1 MKKFLLSFF
10 ISILFVSGLFA
21 MPVFDSYIVDH
32 SGEYVYY
39 RDSTFTRESY
49 IGILT
54 YDESS
59 FQIRYY
65 APANKDQKLEEKE
78 ISLLVTVDPAADHWE
93 MTGERILTNS
103 LLEESDVDIVNYLH
117 DILYEFSA
125 RRGKM
130 EMVDETEVFN
140 REEYAQFG
148 GQVKIK
154 YNCIIP
160 LFNIECIYSGD
171 DIAVLQCVTI
181 GNLRNME
188 DNSFENFKGISIL
201 INEKK
206 NTAKIKKAKAVN
218 YSFDNHTLQLD
229 SKWTQ
234 SMENLWLYGDEA
246 VISLAT
252 IPLYSDDAKMN
263 RLYVLRKL
271 LESADSSYIDY
282 ENARFNLSEQEKYV
296 LSFRTFQQ
304 DPNNP
309 KSNIIQNYKILTPN
323 AAGGFDYFTLTAY
336 VSAYNAKEKYF
347 TKIIESYK

>member
-1 MKKFLLSFF
+1 
-10 ISILFVSGLFA
+10 

-39 RDSTFTRESY
+39 RDSSFTRESY

-65 APANKDQKLEEKE
+65 APENKDQNLTEKE
-78 ISLLVTVDPAADHWE
+78 LGLVVTVDPAADHWE

-103 LLEESDVDIVNYLH
+103 LLEDSDVDLVNYLH

-130 EMVDETEVFN
+130 EMIDETAVLHT
-140 REEYAQFG
+140 EEYAQFG
-148 GQVKIK
+148 GTVKIK

-171 DIAVLQCVTI
+171 DIPVFQCVTI

-206 NTAKIKKAKAVN
+206 NTAKIKKIKPVD
-218 YSFDNHTLQLD
+218 YTFENHKLQLD

-234 SMENLWLYGDEA
+234 SMENLWLYGNEA
-246 VISLAT
+246 VISLAE
-252 IPLYSDDAKMN
+252 IPLYSEDAKMN
-263 RLYVLRKL
+263 KLYVFRKL

-282 ENARFNLSEQEKYV
+282 ENANFDLSDQDKYV

-323 AAGGFDYFTLTAY
+323 AKGGFDYFTLTAY
-336 VSAYNAKEKYF
+336 VSAYNAKENYF
-347 TKIIESYK
+347 KKIIESYK